1 MNRSSKLGRVD
12 VHCLL
17 VDWCTLEIDK
27 DYDLCQS
34 MQVYGRVYDNSRT
47 VYSYSPARLRF
58 DFLLHLRTESKILSS
73 SGRENVQS
81 MIMVFTVPDTITRT
95 LHNCCSF

>member
-47 VYSYSPARLRF
+47 VYSYSPLDCGSISYCILGLNQKYSRALVERM
-58 DFLLHLRTESKILSS
+58 SK
-73 SGRENVQS
+73 V
-81 MIMVFTVPDTITRT
+81 
-95 LHNCCSF
+95 